1 MMPMGYAIYL
11 AKDNK
16 SLRLV
21 EFPIQQYSRS
31 QQLMRYLNE
40 RKDDTIT
47 GADLKAAGFEE
58 ITEELMYP
66 TRPMGQS
73 GCGPLA
79 DDTQITL
86 NDSGYRQSS
95 LTNLR

>member
-16 SLRLV
+16 SLRVV

-40 RKDDTIT
+40 
-47 GADLKAAGFEE
+47 
-58 ITEELMYP
+58 
-66 TRPMGQS
+66 
-73 GCGPLA
+73 
-79 DDTQITL
+79 
-86 NDSGYRQSS
+86 
-95 LTNLR
+95 